1 MRSFQQPPE
10 NSIVYP
16 IKGSVARKTV
26 SDDFLTAF
34 ERTEVAEYEE
44 VWFLAPLA
52 NKYQP
57 TKLERLVNNGFDD
70 NEGYYR
76 FKQGDQISYRYEVQE
91 VIGKGAFGNV
101 IKCVDHKTHELVAI
115 KIVKNQKKY
124 YYQAAVEAK
133 LLLLLKENDPDNM
146 ERVIKLNDYF
156 VWRNHLCL
164 TFDLYQINLY
174 EFIKMYD
181 YQGFDY
187 GLIRRF
193 AIQLLAGLKYLK
205 ALGVIH
211 CDLKPENI
219 LMK

>member
-1 MRSFQQPPE
+1 M
-10 NSIVYP
+10 
-16 IKGSVARKTV
+16 
-26 SDDFLTAF
+26 
-34 ERTEVAEYEE
+34 
-44 VWFLAPLA
+44 
-52 NKYQP
+52 
-57 TKLERLVNNGFDD
+57 
-70 NEGYYR
+70 
-76 FKQGDQISYRYEVQE
+76 
-91 VIGKGAFGNV
+91 
-101 IKCVDHKTHELVAI
+101 IKCHDHKHNKPVAI

-133 LLLLLKENDPDNM
+133 LLIMLKENDPENL
-146 ERVIKLNDYF
+146 ERVVKLIDYF

-164 TFDLYQINLY
+164 VFDLFSINLY

-193 AIQLLAGLKYLK
+193 AIQLLSALKYLK
-205 ALGVIH
+205 SLGIIH